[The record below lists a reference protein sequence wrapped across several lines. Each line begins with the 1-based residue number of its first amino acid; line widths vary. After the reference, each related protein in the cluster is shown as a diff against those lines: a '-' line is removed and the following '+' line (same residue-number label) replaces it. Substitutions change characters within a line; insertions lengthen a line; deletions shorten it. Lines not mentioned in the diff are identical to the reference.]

1 MMLMRKKSLG
11 GVLCVLAVI
20 SLVCAFPRIAVAE
33 PMEVTG
39 TVYASEW
46 DAADKVIAVEIV
58 TDEGDAF
65 AVANAGRGSELLDL
79 VDQVV
84 TAKGTIATDENE
96 WKTITISS
104 YTVQK

>member
-1 MMLMRKKSLG
+1 MLTRKKSLVG
-11 GVLCVLAVI
+11 LICVLAVI
-20 SLVCAFPRIAVAE
+20 SLVCAFSRIAAAE

-46 DAADKVIAVEIV
+46 DAQDKVIAVEIV
-58 TDEGDAF
+58 TDEGDAI

-84 TAKGTIATDENE
+84 TAKGTITADENE
-96 WKTITISS
+96 WKTITISTYS
-104 YTVQK
+104 VQK